1 VFICINNTISM
12 AFNPRVSVLRRN
24 PFWWKSWYLSENG
37 SDWMLNYW
45 SLHYFPTC
53 CDDIIFLC
61 LICFVQE
68 FFWFCVFFFFLC
80 LVYFFALVLFLGCF
94 HVKPRFLGCLWS
106 NQKFQ
111 VNLVGSTRSSLPS
124 QKHLGQRVYTLFGLP
139 FCFAK
144 GSFGLRV
151 CLKNIP

>member
-1 VFICINNTISM
+1 MFICINNTISM

-68 FFWFCVFFFFLC
+68 FFWFCVFFFFVFSL
-80 LVYFFALVLFLGCF
+80 FF
-94 HVKPRFLGCLWS
+94 RFG
-106 NQKFQ
+106 FI
-111 VNLVGSTRSSLPS
+111 
-124 QKHLGQRVYTLFGLP
+124 FGL
-139 FCFAK
+139 FSCQTK
-144 GSFGLRV
+144 IFGLFMVEPKISGQLGRV
-151 CLKNIP
+151 NSVESTQSKTFGSKGLYPIWFAILFC

>member
-1 VFICINNTISM
+1 MKPILMKIMIFKWKWKWLDAKLLILALFSNMLWWHHFFVFDLFCS
-12 AFNPRVSVLRRN
+12 R
-24 PFWWKSWYLSENG
+24 
-37 SDWMLNYW
+37 
-45 SLHYFPTC
+45 
-53 CDDIIFLC
+53 IFLILC
-61 LICFVQE
+61 
-68 FFWFCVFFFFLC
+68 FFFLC

-111 VNLVGSTRSSLPS
+111 VNLVGSTQSSLPS